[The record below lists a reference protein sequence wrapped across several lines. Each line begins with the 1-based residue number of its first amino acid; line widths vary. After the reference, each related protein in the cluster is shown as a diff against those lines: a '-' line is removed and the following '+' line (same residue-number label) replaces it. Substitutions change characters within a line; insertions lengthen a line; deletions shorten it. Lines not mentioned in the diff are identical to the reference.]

1 MPKEKPY
8 AFSRTIQ
15 KIVGGLSTV
24 LKKTRTFSDTTEYIR
39 VPRPVLDAGVS
50 LLLSDSQPVYIGQSE
65 CVMSRLCNHV
75 VNEPKDFDDVLI
87 IPQADGRDKYER
99 MEIEKLLITAYKPK
113 LNIKGNPDH
122 YYNSIQYLMDEVKAG
137 RRELV

>member
-15 KIVGGLSTV
+15 KIVGGLGTV
-24 LKKTRTFSDTTEYIR
+24 LEKSRTFSTTEYIR
-39 VPRPVLDAGVS
+39 VPRPVLDAGVY

-99 MEIEKLLITAYKPK
+99 MELEKMLITTYKPK

-122 YYNSIQYLMDEVKAG
+122 YYNSVQYHMDEVKAG
-137 RRELV
+137 RSVLE

>member
-1 MPKEKPY
+1 MLKEKPY

-15 KIVGGLSTV
+15 TMLGTV
-24 LKKTRTFSDTTEYIR
+24 LEKTKTFSGTTEYIR
-39 VPRPVLDAGVS
+39 VPRPVLDAGVY
-50 LLLSDSQPVYIGQSE
+50 LLMNDSQPVYVGQSE

-87 IPQADGRDKYER
+87 IPQAGSWHKYER
-99 MEIEKLLITAYKPK
+99 MDLEKALITAYKPK

-122 YYNSIQYLMDEVKAG
+122 YYNSVQYFMDEVKAG
-137 RRELV
+137 RMVLEDK